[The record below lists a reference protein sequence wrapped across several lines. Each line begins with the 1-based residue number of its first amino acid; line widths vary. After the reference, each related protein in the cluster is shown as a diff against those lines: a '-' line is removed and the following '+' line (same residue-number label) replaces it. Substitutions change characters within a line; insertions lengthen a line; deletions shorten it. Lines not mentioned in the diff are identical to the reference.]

1 MTDLD
6 ALLTDQFI
14 RFEAHQ
20 GTDDPPLSMSFM
32 CTLDVGIVE
41 PDPGVAGV
49 MVVAHA
55 DIAPGGRIGEAWLEA
70 RDDDASRTA
79 GITSGSGLHRAL
91 LEWFHDMWSSWDEV
105 PEGTEG
111 DVLEIRASN
120 LRPGDLVWRL
130 DRIVAG
136 VHESGINAADE
147 PVVTVDF
154 EDTTGTEVWP
164 ADQLLTVIRD
174 TDEADE
180 HDG

>member
-6 ALLTDQFI
+6 ALLTDQII

-49 MVVAHA
+49 TVVAHA
-55 DIAPGGRIGEAWLEA
+55 DVAPGGRIGDAWLEA
-70 RDDDASRTA
+70 RDGDASRTA
-79 GITSGSGLHRAL
+79 EIPSGSGLHRAL
-91 LEWFHDMWSSWDEV
+91 LDLFHDMWSTWDEV

-111 DVLEIRASN
+111 DALEIRASD

-136 VHESGINAADE
+136 VRESGINAADE

-164 ADQLLTVIRD
+164 ADRLLTVVRD
-174 TDEADE
+174 PDEADE
-180 HDG
+180 HGG